1 MADNGNGARYSNG
14 NGNGGRSRAIEAVA
28 SFLAGLVIAM
38 FVNFVMAPRD
48 VVSQNELSSQ
58 LADLQRQIT
67 ELNVHVGTLDQ
78 SVNQDNVDVARMAAV
93 LNLPARPV
101 KPN

>member
-1 MADNGNGARYSNG
+1 
-14 NGNGGRSRAIEAVA
+14 
-28 SFLAGLVIAM
+28 M

-48 VVSQNELSSQ
+48 VVSQTELSSQ

>member
-1 MADNGNGARYSNG
+1 MNG
-14 NGNGGRSRAIEAVA
+14 NGNGNGNGKSRAIEAVA
-28 SFLAGLVIAM
+28 SFLAGLVIAL
-38 FVNFVMAPRD
+38 FVQFMMAPRD